1 MSLPVTPSVMEGAYE
16 YLRTWPMFKTLPE
29 ASEVE
34 FTVIRSTR
42 VYGHYTQR
50 DDHAIYLSSS
60 TNGLS
65 ETLLKTMAHE
75 MVHQVLRLR
84 GDPKF
89 WQHGANFKSLA
100 KRVCKCAGWDIKA
113 F

>member
-1 MSLPVTPSVMEGAYE
+1 LSLPVTPAVMEGAYE
-16 YLRTWPMFKTLPE
+16 YLRTWPPFKCLPE
-29 ASEVE
+29 ASEVG
-34 FTVIRSTR
+34 FSVIRSKL
-42 VYGHYTQR
+42 VYGNYMQL
-50 DDHAIYLSSS
+50 DDHEICLSSS
-60 TNGLS
+60 MNGLS

-75 MVHQVLRLR
+75 MVHQMLRLR

-100 KRVCKCAGWDIKA
+100 KRVCKCAGWDTKA